1 MSAGGEAVAKKQ
13 SLGSKAKSFF
23 GGVKDALKDAATID
37 LSFDN
42 QEARLKGTV
51 QSEEGSREL
60 CIFSSTVSS
69 FVRRLNLELLLLR
82 ALVLTAPL
90 CRIPSLERLSSHQG
104 DCFCAAVQRLC
115 VAPRICPRFSCF
127 NRLISAAC
135 AGTAR
140 RRWSISA

>member
-60 CIFSSTVSS
+60 CIFSSTVS

-82 ALVLTAPL
+82 ALALTSPFVLQDTVSGK
-90 CRIPSLERLSSHQG
+90 I
-104 DCFCAAVQRLC
+104 V
-115 VAPRICPRFSCF
+115 VAPR
-127 NRLISAAC
+127 
-135 AGTAR
+135 
-140 RRWSISA
+140 